1 MVQLGTSF
9 QPWVLAS
16 LIMDLYATCTA
27 AVQPGTRGCFGASA
41 RPAASITLVPVQMA
55 PVDCRSIVNIHGY
68 PQQKR
73 ARFNS

>member
-9 QPWVLAS
+9 HPWVLTS
-16 LIMDLYATCTA
+16 LILDLYAPCTA
-27 AVQPGTRGCFGASA
+27 AVQPGTRGRFGASA
-41 RPAASITLVPVQMA
+41 RPAASTTLLPVQMA

-73 ARFNS
+73 ARFDS